1 MLVSGYWMFKGNY
14 LFNPASS
21 IQYPASAHS
30 DINLLFENF
39 VLFGSDFQ
47 GIILIL
53 NKPFPGTLS
62 RKAHK
67 KIPQAIK
74 TAGF

>member
-1 MLVSGYWMFKGNY
+1 MEKMLVSGYRMFKGNY

-30 DINLLFENF
+30 DMNLLFENF

-53 NKPFPGTLS
+53 NTPFLGSLS
-62 RKAHK
+62 SEAPK
-67 KIPQAIK
+67 KIPRAI
-74 TAGF
+74 

>member
-1 MLVSGYWMFKGNY
+1 MAGR
-14 LFNPASS
+14 
-21 IQYPASAHS
+21 QYPVSAPW
-30 DINLLFENF
+30 DINVRFQNS
-39 VLFGSDFQ
+39 VCFGPGFQ
-47 GIILIL
+47 RMILEL
-53 NKPFPGTLS
+53 NKLFPGYLS